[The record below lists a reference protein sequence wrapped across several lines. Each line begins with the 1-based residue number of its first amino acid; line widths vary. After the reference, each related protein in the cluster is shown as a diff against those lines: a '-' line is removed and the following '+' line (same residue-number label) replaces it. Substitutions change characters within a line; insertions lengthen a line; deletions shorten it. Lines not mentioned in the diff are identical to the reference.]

1 MSEFEQPLAA
11 THTTT
16 DAHTHNVAGLERTLS
31 VIGGGLLLGNGLRQG
46 GIGGWSQVLLG
57 GLLAARGIS
66 QHCAIKQSLTPSPW
80 EEQLRREYGWHNLEA
95 CMRSVTVGKTR
106 SEVFEFLRDTSKLAE
121 VLERVQSLEQ
131 IEPNRYRWSVEGPL
145 GKPLQSF
152 ARLEEVRDNQQ
163 LVWVSEAGARLPL
176 RCTISLTD
184 APQGRGTEIKVVLA
198 CEPPAG
204 VLGYAGASLLSP
216 LLGGLLT
223 RELRRIKQYL
233 ETGEVAL
240 SRSADS
246 GRQPR
251 EELRQSAPEQAR
263 WPEQEPANW
272 EVQP

>member
-16 DAHTHNVAGLERTLS
+16 AANQHNVTGLERVLS

-46 GIGGWSQVLLG
+46 GIGGWSQVLFG

-66 QHCAIKQSLTPSPW
+66 QHCPIKQSLSPSPW
-80 EEQLRREYGWHNLEA
+80 EEQLRREYGWDNLEA
-95 CMRSVTVGKTR
+95 CMPSVTIGKPR
-106 SEVFEFLRDTSKLAE
+106 SEVFEFLRDTARLAE

-131 IEPNRYRWSVEGPL
+131 IEPNRYRWSALGPL

-152 ARLEEVRDNQQ
+152 AHLEEVRDNQQ
-163 LVWVSEAGARLPL
+163 LVWVSEVGARLPL
-176 RCTISLTD
+176 RCTISLAD
-184 APQGRGTEIKVVLA
+184 APRERGTEIKVVLA

-204 VLGYAGASLLSP
+204 VLGYAGPSLLSP
-216 LLGGLLT
+216 LLGCLLT

-233 ETGEVAL
+233 ETGEVAV
-240 SRSADS
+240 SRSADTAS
-246 GRQPR
+246 QRR
-251 EELRQSAPEQAR
+251 DELRQSAPEQA
-263 WPEQEPANW
+263 